1 MPKEKVPE
9 QNDAIIRRMTLDVL
23 SRLRV
28 SKCSLLP
35 NLITTIL
42 ILRLTIAHC
51 HHCFFLLPFFLSFF
65 PNLCKVKEDADGRE
79 GAKLTSRDI
88 SEADIKVRILQKFEA
103 DESHAASNIAGMAMG
118 LAMIFRFSGPLP
130 CAT

>member
-1 MPKEKVPE
+1 MLSAAEFDHYDINSE
-9 QNDAIIRRMTLDVL
+9 IDNSTLPSLFL
-23 SRLRV
+23 S
-28 SKCSLLP
+28 SS
-35 NLITTIL
+35 
-42 ILRLTIAHC
+42 
-51 HHCFFLLPFFLSFF
+51 FLPFFLSFF